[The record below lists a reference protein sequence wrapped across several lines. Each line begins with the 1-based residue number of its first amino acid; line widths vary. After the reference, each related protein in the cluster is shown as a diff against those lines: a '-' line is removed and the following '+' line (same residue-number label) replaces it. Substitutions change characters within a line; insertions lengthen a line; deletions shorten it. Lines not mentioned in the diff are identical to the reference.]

1 MSMMAR
7 YETVEELTA
16 EWQVDL
22 SERVAR
28 STCETYVHG
37 VERYMNWCRQE
48 RVRWQEAESI
58 GQWRSSLLRQG
69 LSVGS
74 INTWFAGVRA
84 FFSWAVSARSVGHD
98 PTLGMR
104 TLARPKGR
112 EPAGRVPLTDRE
124 VLRVLAQPD
133 DSEIGLRDSAILALM
148 VYAAARTV
156 DIQRAAVGDVKEI
169 ADGAYVLSGD
179 DGQESLAIV
188 HAHAVAALQNWLE
201 VHPMADSSEAPLF
214 VALGNR
220 ARGSRLT
227 ARAIR
232 RLVRGH
238 LMSAGIRDAQKT
250 AHSLRSSAICNALRQ
265 GQSLEQVRAMSR
277 HRDLASLSTHL
288 SDAQGNGLGGEEKR
302 GLLIGHAS
310 AAIDYD
316 ASPTDDDGR
325 SAEPGRRTPSA
336 RATDTTYEKHSF
348 VGGV

>member
-7 YETVEELTA
+7 YKTVEELTA
-16 EWQVDL
+16 AWQSDL
-22 SERVAR
+22 SARVAR
-28 STCETYVHG
+28 TTCETYVRG
-37 VERYMNWCRQE
+37 AERYLRWCRQE
-48 RVRWQEAESI
+48 RMRWQEPESI
-58 GQWRSSLLRQG
+58 GRWRSSLLRQG

-98 PTLGMR
+98 PTMGMR
-104 TLARPKGR
+104 TLARSEGR
-112 EPAGRVPLTDRE
+112 EPVGRVPLTDRE

-133 DSEIGLRDSAILALM
+133 DSEIGLRDSAMLALM

-156 DIQRAAVGDVKEI
+156 DIQRAAVGDVNE
-169 ADGAYVLSGD
+169 AQDGSYVLSGD
-179 DGQESLAIV
+179 DDQENLMIV
-188 HAHAVAALQNWLE
+188 HTYAVDALQSWLE
-201 VHPMADSSEAPLF
+201 VHPMADRPEAPLF

-238 LMSAGIRDAQKT
+238 LVRAGVRDPQKT

-277 HRDLASLSTHL
+277 YRDLASLSAHL
-288 SDAQGNGLGGEEKR
+288 TDAQSNGSGDEEER
-302 GLLIGHAS
+302 GRSLTIGHAS

-316 ASPTDDDGR
+316 LSSTEDDGR
-325 SAEPGRRTPSA
+325 PAGP
-336 RATDTTYEKHSF
+336 
-348 VGGV
+348 